1 MEGEPVWTGRLKRE
15 LSISELWQDGRNEEQ
30 EISKRSRTHLY
41 LGGIM
46 AEVPRLRRESESH

>member
-1 MEGEPVWTGRLKRE
+1 MWTGRLKRE

-46 AEVPRLRRESESH
+46 EEVPRLRRESESH